1 MTSIEHC
8 CSFTRLP
15 LGNDLSHI
23 GVYSAY
29 SFLLS
34 DVSIIS
40 ASKLLLL
47 CVEWKH
53 LKENKNNLKSGLSFR
68 LQDLSSPS
76 GGGDLKS
83 VLEPRKEQGRVLSLE
98 EKLQRRHEA
107 ELYKGRL
114 ITWQMPEATTEQPLC
129 GRG

>member
-1 MTSIEHC
+1 M
-8 CSFTRLP
+8 
-15 LGNDLSHI
+15 
-23 GVYSAY
+23 YSAY
-29 SFLLS
+29 SVILS

-47 CVEWKH
+47 CVEWKC
-53 LKENKNNLKSGLSFR
+53 LKVSKNNLKPGLSFC

-76 GGGDLKS
+76 VGDDLKS
-83 VLEPRKEQGRVLSLE
+83 VLGLRKEQGGELSLE

-114 ITWQMPEATTEQPLC
+114 IMWQMPKAATEQPLC